1 MYSRVA
7 RLLVAA
13 LAVSIPVSQTACVK
27 RPSTGQPAPAEYRTA
42 QAVAVLVEA
51 NKTATEVAISLN
63 RASVLD
69 RGTTA
74 EILNYTEAV
83 ARSAKAVLA
92 VLDDGRPLEEKR
104 AEIRAALAALSNAGL
119 LRKGGLPPAVVTA
132 LTTVQLLVE
141 ETLREVGP

>member
-1 MYSRVA
+1 MYSRVV
-7 RLLVAA
+7 RLVVAA
-13 LAVSIPVSQTACVK
+13 LAVSILVSQTACVK
-27 RPSTGQPAPAEYRTA
+27 RPSTGPPVPAEYRAA

-51 NKTATEVAISLN
+51 NKTATQVAISLN

-104 AEIRAALAALSNAGL
+104 AEIRAALATLSNAGL
-119 LRKGGLPPAVVTA
+119 LQRGGLPPAVVTA

>member
-13 LAVSIPVSQTACVK
+13 LAVPILVSQTACVK
-27 RPSTGQPAPAEYRTA
+27 TPSTGPPVTAEYRVA

-51 NKTATEVAISLN
+51 NRTATEAAISLN

-74 EILNYTEAV
+74 EILNYTGAV

-104 AEIRAALAALSNAGL
+104 AEIRAALATLSNAGL
-119 LRKGGLPPAVVTA
+119 LQKGGLPPAVVTA

-141 ETLREVGP
+141 ETLRAVGP

>member
-1 MYSRVA
+1 MYRRVA
-7 RLLVAA
+7 RLLLAA
-13 LAVSIPVSQTACVK
+13 LAVSILVSQTACVK
-27 RPSTGQPAPAEYRTA
+27 RPSTGPPAPAEYRAA

-51 NKTATEVAISLN
+51 NKTATEVAITLN

>member
-1 MYSRVA
+1 MIVA
-7 RLLVAA
+7 V
-13 LAVSIPVSQTACVK
+13 LASQTACVK
-27 RPSTGQPAPAEYRTA
+27 TPSTGPPAPAEYRVA

-63 RASVLD
+63 RSSVLD

-92 VLDDGRPLEEKR
+92 LLDDGRPLDDKR
-104 AEIRAALAALSNAGL
+104 ADIRAALATLSNAGL
-119 LRKGGLPPAVVTA
+119 LQKGGLPPAVVTA

-141 ETLREVGP
+141 EALKEVGP

>member
-1 MYSRVA
+1 MYSRVV

-13 LAVSIPVSQTACVK
+13 LAVSILIGQTACAK
-27 RPSTGQPAPAEYRTA
+27 RPSTGPPVPAEYRAA

-51 NKTATEVAISLN
+51 NKTATQVAISLN

-104 AEIRAALAALSNAGL
+104 AEIRAALATLSNAGL
-119 LRKGGLPPAVVTA
+119 LQKGGLPPAVVTA